1 MRIKRAKSMAAL
13 QSPPINRL
21 RTVRRTVAAVYSRR
35 GDHCMRS
42 PRAFKTMSLRD
53 CLERPRL
60 GWACFVRIWAGQS
73 IDEASFNA
81 GPQHLQ

>member
-1 MRIKRAKSMAAL
+1 MAAF
-13 QSPPINRL
+13 QSPPSIDL
-21 RTVRRTVAAVYSRR
+21 RTVRRTVVPSTRR
-35 GDHCMRS
+35 GDHCMQS

-60 GWACFVRIWAGQS
+60 GWACFVRIWPGQC

-81 GPQHLQ
+81 GPQHLK